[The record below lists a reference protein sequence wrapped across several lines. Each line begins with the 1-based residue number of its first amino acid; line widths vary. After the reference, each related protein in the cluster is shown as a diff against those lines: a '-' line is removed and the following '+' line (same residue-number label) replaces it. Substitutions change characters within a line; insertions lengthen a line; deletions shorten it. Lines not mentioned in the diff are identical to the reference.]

1 MIRFDAS
8 RSLWILETASAAF
21 VFGLARRGSS
31 VDGFPQSRLSGEGL
45 LLQTWYGPRL
55 SDPSE
60 YPEAVPEP
68 GWASFSTPASL
79 SPEIFPAAGGPRYGE
94 PSLACVF
101 PDGVRDS
108 ALRYRDYSID
118 GEKLSVFL
126 DDSAYGLEVEL
137 EFIAHPA
144 WDLFSRRAIVRNRAG
159 GSAASSSGGSVLIE
173 SLLSGA
179 VYLNRG
185 GEYRLTHLVGRWAGE
200 TRIERGALG
209 EGRFTIESSRGFTSH
224 HANPFFALDA
234 DARADEDSGDVRFGC
249 LAWSGNW
256 KISFERDNFGLTKVS
271 AGYQDRD
278 FSIPLS
284 SAQEVA
290 SPSFM
295 FGFTRGG
302 FGAMSRALHGW
313 QRSALSP
320 SGSELRRVLYN
331 SWEATAFSVDEAGQ
345 TALAEKAASLGVELF
360 VMDDGWFGERA
371 NDRAGLGDWTVNRE
385 KFPRGLGPLIARV
398 KELGMEFG
406 LWVEPEMVNPDSD
419 LYRAH
424 PDWIYHYPG
433 RTRTEMRN
441 QFVLNLSIPAV
452 EAFVFEA
459 MHRLLSEN
467 DIRFVKWDLNRS
479 ISEPG
484 SHAHGHPRDANIR
497 HIEALY
503 RIMSHL
509 RGAHPDVRFQTCS
522 GGGGRIDPGILAYFD
537 QCWPSD
543 NTDASDRLVIQE
555 GFSLIYGAH
564 LMESWVTARKNWLHG
579 RELSLEYRFHAAMAG
594 VLGIG
599 ENLAHWNEEEAATA
613 RGLIALYKDI
623 RPLVQN
629 GNLYRLESAASS
641 AEAGACSASV
651 SGIPSGRHPERTSF
665 MYTADDASRAVLFVF
680 LERNRFGGRM
690 PPVYPRGLD
699 PEARY
704 VLVQRSPESPL
715 FPLPSAEIAGSAGMT
730 LSGAAWTE
738 RGVSVPLRE
747 DHTSA
752 IFEFKRSPLN

>member
-1 MIRFDAS
+1 MIRFDAA
-8 RSLWILETASAAF
+8 RSLWILETASSAF
-21 VFGLARRGSS
+21 AFGLARRGSS

-55 SDPSE
+55 PDPLE

-79 SPEIFPAAGGPRYGE
+79 SPEIFPVAGGPRYGE
-94 PSLACVF
+94 PSLTAVF

-108 ALRYRDYSID
+108 ALRYRDYAIE

-144 WDLFSRRAIVRNRAG
+144 WDLFSRRAIVRNRAARSVA
-159 GSAASSSGGSVLIE
+159 GSVGSVAGSSGGSVQIE

-179 VYLNRG
+179 VYLDRG

-234 DARADEDSGDVRFGC
+234 DARADENSGDVRFGC

-256 KISFERDNFGLTKVS
+256 KISFERDNFGLTKIS

-278 FSIPLS
+278 FTIPLS

-290 SPSFM
+290 SPSFI

-360 VMDDGWFGERA
+360 VMDDGWFGARA
-371 NDRAGLGDWTVNRE
+371 NDKAGLGDWTVNRE
-385 KFPRGLGPLIARV
+385 KFPRGLKPLIDRV

-452 EAFVFEA
+452 EAYVFDA

-503 RIMSHL
+503 RIMTRL
-509 RGAHPDVRFQTCS
+509 RSAHPDVRFQTCS

-537 QCWPSD
+537 QAWPSD

-555 GFSLIYGAH
+555 GFSLAYGAH
-564 LMESWVTARKNWLHG
+564 LMESWVTARKNWLNG

-599 ENLAHWNEEEAATA
+599 ENLAHWNEEESAVAK
-613 RGLIALYKDI
+613 GLVALYKDI
-623 RPLVQN
+623 RPVVQN
-629 GNLYRLESAASS
+629 GNLYRLESA
-641 AEAGACSASV
+641 
-651 SGIPSGRHPERTSF
+651 GRTAF
-665 MYTADDASRAVLFVF
+665 MYVSDDKSRAVLFVF

-690 PPVYPRGLD
+690 PPVHPRGLD
-699 PEARY
+699 PDARY
-704 VLVQRSPESPL
+704 ELVQRSPAAPL
-715 FPLPSAEIAGSAGMT
+715 FSPPSAEIAGRAGMT
-730 LSGAAWTE
+730 LSGVAWTE

-752 IFEFKRSPLN
+752 IYEFKRSPLD